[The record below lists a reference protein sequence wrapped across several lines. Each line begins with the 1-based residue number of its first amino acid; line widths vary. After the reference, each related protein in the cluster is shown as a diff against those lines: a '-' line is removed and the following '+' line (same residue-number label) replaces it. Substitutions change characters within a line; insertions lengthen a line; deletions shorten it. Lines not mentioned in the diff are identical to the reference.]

1 MRFALDEITIWRDC
15 QPPNHEAWGRT
26 NPHVKAPEGYRPTQ
40 AKKMVAP
47 AEASATKLLKVLF
60 IRDYF
65 RRWLTR
71 FELGAYFLNLSCLLF
86 ELRSQNLHFFLLQ
99 GDS

>member
-1 MRFALDEITIWRDC
+1 VRFALDENRIWRDC
-15 QPPNHEAWGRT
+15 QPPNHEAWGHT
-26 NPHVKAPEGYRPTQ
+26 NPHVSAPEGYRQ
-40 AKKMVAP
+40 KKVAP

-65 RRWLTR
+65 GRWLAR
-71 FELGAYFLNLSCLLF
+71 FELGAHFLNLSCLLF
-86 ELRSQNLHFFLLQ
+86 ELRSKNLHLFLLQ